1 MEEAERLCDRVAIVD
16 RGRVIALGTPRELIA
31 SLGASQIVFFAVA
44 GGDGAL
50 DAGALDAVGRA
61 VRANRPPRAT
71 EGGWELQVRAPHE
84 AIPAL
89 LEELVRHGAQLTEL
103 RTHSPTLEDVFV
115 TLTGRALRD
124 G

>member
-16 RGRVIALGTPRELIA
+16 HGRVIAQGTPRQLIA
-31 SLGASQIVFFAVA
+31 GLGAEQIVFFAIEEEASARFSDEVRHA
-44 GGDGAL
+44 IA
-50 DAGALDAVGRA
+50 DAVG
-61 VRANRPPRAT
+61 NPPRAT
-71 EGGWELQVRAPHE
+71 DGGWELGVAAPHV

-89 LEELVRHGAQLTEL
+89 LSALKEHRLPLSEL

-115 TLTGRALRD
+115 SLTGRALRD